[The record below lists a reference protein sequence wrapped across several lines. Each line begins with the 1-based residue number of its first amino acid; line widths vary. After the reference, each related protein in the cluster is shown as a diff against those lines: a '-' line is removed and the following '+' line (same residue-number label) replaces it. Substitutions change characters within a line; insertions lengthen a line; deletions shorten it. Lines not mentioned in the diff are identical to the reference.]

1 MSIGGRDGGIDCNDR
16 VGELIGVTVLVT
28 SPKAD
33 DHGNAGTDVD
43 GICVA
48 ALDIS
53 SDKAVIVVD
62 SVTIGVHCDES
73 AGDGLVTVGVHCDEN
88 AGDGLVTVGVR
99 CDENVGDGL
108 VTVGIHRDENAG
120 GPLDTVEIA
129 GDSVNIADL
138 RAAVAWGL
146 LLPEN

>member
-16 VGELIGVTVLVT
+16 VGEIIGVTVLVT

-33 DHGNAGTDVD
+33 DPGNAGTDVD
-43 GICVA
+43 GIRVA

-62 SVTIGVHCDES
+62 SVTIGVHCDEN
-73 AGDGLVTVGVHCDEN
+73 AGDELVTVGVHCDEN

-99 CDENVGDGL
+99 CDENAGDGL
-108 VTVGIHRDENAG
+108 VTVGV
-120 GPLDTVEIA
+120 PLKIFFNDRALEPWPKC
-129 GDSVNIADL
+129 DNIYWQQFL
-138 RAAVAWGL
+138 VTK
-146 LLPEN
+146 